1 MNRRLQRVFP
11 SHLLAILSLLAGSLL
26 FGQRPNVLFI
36 AIDDLRPELG
46 CYGSVIAKSPN
57 LDKLAKEGMR
67 FDRAYCQQAIC
78 SPSRA
83 SLMTGARPDEIGVI
97 ENTAYFRE
105 LNPEI
110 VTLPQHFIKHGYEA
124 VYCGK
129 IYHGRM
135 TDDKHSWSRK
145 PAYTRC
151 PVKMKWL
158 PGNYALPENQ
168 KLWASNKEKMLAKYG
183 KAGSGGLVHG
193 PAYESADVPDH
204 AYSDGFSTR
213 LAIATLK
220 DHREKKPKQPL
231 FLALGFKK
239 PHLDFVAPKKYWDLY
254 DREKIKLA
262 KQTKSPKGGAATGL
276 HASFELRTRHGIPK
290 KGPIG
295 PELAK
300 TLLHGYYA
308 CVSYVDAQ
316 IGMMLEALDEAGIR
330 DDTVIVVW
338 GDHGWHLG
346 DMGIWG
352 KATNYEIATRVPLI
366 VWTPEMKARGKST
379 SALVELIDLYPTLC
393 ELADLPRPDHLA
405 GKSFVPLLDEPKSK
419 WKKHALSQFPN
430 PALREWAANPLSPGM
445 RQTFF
450 GPLIEEVESKIIK
463 QQGNSWDRKLFE
475 NHLMGYSLRTEAY
488 RLVAW
493 LDYRDLDA
501 NPVFLELYDQKAD
514 PDETRN
520 VASANQG
527 KTEAL
532 LRQLKRELART
543 PPRPAK

>member
-1 MNRRLQRVFP
+1 MNPHFISIYLCWLVPFFSALQ
-11 SHLLAILSLLAGSLL
+11 AK
-26 FGQRPNVLFI
+26 PNVLFI

-46 CYGSVIAKSPN
+46 CYGSPIAQSPH
-57 LDKLAKEGMR
+57 LDELAKEGMR

-83 SLMTGARPDEIGVI
+83 SLMTGARPDQIGVI

-105 LNPEI
+105 LNPEV
-110 VTLPQHFIKHGYEA
+110 VTLPQHFISQGYEA

-135 TDDKHSWSRK
+135 TDERHSWSRK
-145 PAYTRC
+145 AAYDQCSVERTH
-151 PVKMKWL
+151 L
-158 PGNYALPENQ
+158 PGGYALVENQ
-168 KLWASNKEKMLAKYG
+168 KLWASNKEKMLARYG
-183 KAGSGGLVHG
+183 QQGSGGLIHG

-204 AYSDGFSTR
+204 AYSDGFSTQ
-213 LAIATLK
+213 LAIATLR
-220 DHREKKPKQPL
+220 DHLEKKPKQPL

-239 PHLDFVAPKKYWDLY
+239 PHLNFVAPKKYWDLY
-254 DREKIKLA
+254 DREKIKLSQQSGA
-262 KQTKSPKGGAATGL
+262 PIAGAATGL

-295 PELAK
+295 PELAQ

-316 IGMMLEALDEAGIR
+316 IGLMLEALEEAGVR

-366 VWTPEMKARGKST
+366 VWTPNMQARGQHSK
-379 SALVELIDLYPTLC
+379 ALVELVDIYPTLC
-393 ELADLPRPDHLA
+393 ELTNLPVPEHLA
-405 GKSFVPLLDEPKSK
+405 GESFASLLDDPKEEGK
-419 WKKHALSQFPN
+419 EYAVSQFPN

-450 GPLIEEVESKIIK
+450 GPLIEAVEERIK
-463 QQGNSWDRKLFE
+463 GQQGKLWDRELFE
-475 NHLMGYSLRTEAY
+475 NHLMGYSLRTNRH

-493 LDYRDLDA
+493 LDYRNVHAEPL
-501 NPVFLELYDQKAD
+501 FLELYDHAKD
-514 PDETRN
+514 PKESQNIAKKFPD
-520 VASANQG
+520 
-527 KTEAL
+527 KTQAL
-532 LRQLKRELART
+532 LTRLRKTGIGKRKT
-543 PPRPAK
+543 P